1 MIYYIH
7 ISLYKEVT
15 MKPRSALSKK
25 QRLLLSR
32 LTKLIHQG
40 DIMRGNL
47 VTMARTCGNPNC
59 KCTRGEKHVSLYIY
73 QSKKGK
79 PRMTYIPR
87 DWEKNITEWTKRNQ
101 DIRDILEEL
110 SQISWD
116 KLKNREEQ
124 GHGP

>member
-1 MIYYIH
+1 
-7 ISLYKEVT
+7 
-15 MKPRSALSKK
+15 MKPRSSLAKK
-25 QRLLLSR
+25 HRELLSR

-59 KCTRGEKHVSLYIY
+59 KCQRGHKHVSLYVY
-73 QSKKGK
+73 QSKKGR

-87 DWEKNITEWTKRNQ
+87 KWEERIKEWVGRNRQ
-101 DIRDILEEL
+101 IKGILEEL

-116 KLKNREEQ
+116 KLKKREE
-124 GHGP
+124 